1 MRSYMKI
8 LVINPYVTDF
18 KLYDEWMHPA
28 GLYFLMDILRKNGHD
43 VSYFNC
49 LQSYSSS
56 AKKFGTGSFNFSEI
70 TKPAL
75 YRNIKRKYK
84 LYGKPIGE
92 FRDFLEKTPEVDLIC
107 IGSMM
112 TYWALGVLETI
123 RIIREKKQAVPIVIG
138 GIASRLIPQFFKR
151 HTDDNCITGDLSDP
165 KTLSLLRINEIP
177 EPSFLTA
184 FKVLRK
190 PVNHGP
196 VLLSFGCPMR
206 CSYCASKILQPSFQ
220 YRPVKL
226 VIKEIEFLITS
237 FGVYDFAF
245 YDDAL
250 LYNPQKVFIP
260 FLRKVIERKYKIRF
274 HTPNGL
280 HLRFITEP
288 LLNLMIEAGFTT
300 FRFGYESGDK
310 KYLQDTSA
318 KVSCNELENK
328 IGLIKKYCTDKDTGV
343 YMMGGLRDQT
353 PQQMLNEMDY
363 VGSMGIKVKPVFISP
378 VPGTS
383 LYQYYLRQFPLL
395 ECDPLWHND
404 SYFINCLP
412 DWSAEAVETVRQK
425 AKVIN
430 SRL

>member
-1 MRSYMKI
+1 MKI

-18 KLYDEWMHPA
+18 KLYDEWMHPL
-28 GLYFLMDILRKNGHD
+28 GLYFLMDILRKNGHSI
-43 VSYFNC
+43 SYFNC

-56 AKKFGTGSFNFSEI
+56 PRKHGTASFNFTEI
-70 TKPAL
+70 SKPAL
-75 YRNIKRKYK
+75 YSNIKRKYK

-92 FRDFLEKTPEVDLIC
+92 FRDFLERTPGPDLIC

-112 TYWALGVLETI
+112 TYWAPGVLETI
-123 RIIREKKQAVPIVIG
+123 KIIREKWPTIPVVVG

-151 HTDDNCITGDLSDP
+151 HFDKNCFIGELSDP
-165 KTLSLLRINEIP
+165 MTLTLLEIKERP

-184 FKVLRK
+184 FKELRK
-190 PVNHGP
+190 PINHGP
-196 VLLSFGCPMR
+196 ALLSLGCPMR
-206 CSYCASKILQPSFQ
+206 CSYCASKILQPSFH
-220 YRPVKL
+220 YRPVEL
-226 VIKEIEFLITS
+226 ILQEIEFLIEK
-237 FGVYDFAF
+237 FGVCDFAL

-260 FLRKVIERKYKIRF
+260 FLRKIIERKYKIRF
-274 HTPNGL
+274 HTPNGM

-288 LLNLMIEAGFTT
+288 LLNLMTEAGFTT

-318 KVSCNELENK
+318 KVSCNELEDK
-328 IGLIKKYCTDKDTGV
+328 IGLIKKYCSDKDTGV
-343 YMMGGLRDQT
+343 YMMGGLRNQT

-383 LYQYYLRQFPLL
+383 LYQYYLKQFPLL
-395 ECDPLWHND
+395 ERDPLWHND
-404 SYFINCLP
+404 SYFITFLP
-412 DWSAEAVETVRQK
+412 DWSADAIEAVRER
-425 AKVIN
+425 AKNIN
-430 SRL
+430 YCL

>member
-1 MRSYMKI
+1 MKI

-43 VSYFNC
+43 ISYFNC

-56 AKKFGTGSFNFSEI
+56 PKKYGTGSFNFSGI
-70 TKPAL
+70 SKPAL

-84 LYGKPIGE
+84 LYGKPVEE
-92 FRDFLEKTPEVDLIC
+92 FRDFLERSPGQDLIC

-112 TYWALGVLETI
+112 TYWALGVLKTI
-123 RIIREKKQAVPIVIG
+123 KIVREINPTVTIMVG
-138 GIASRLIPQFFKR
+138 GIASRLMPQFFNQ
-151 HTDDNCITGDLSDP
+151 HFDNCITGELSDP
-165 KTLSLLRINEIP
+165 RTLSLLQIKELP
-177 EPSFLTA
+177 EPSFLTG
-184 FKVLRK
+184 FKELHG

-196 VLLSFGCPMR
+196 VLLSLGCPMR
-206 CSYCASKILQPSFQ
+206 CSYCASKILQPSFK
-220 YRPVKL
+220 YRPL
-226 VIKEIEFLITS
+226 ELILREIEFLIES
-237 FGVYDFAF
+237 FGVCDFAL

-260 FLRKVIERKYKIRF
+260 FLRKIIERKYEIRF
-274 HTPNGL
+274 HTPNGM

-318 KVSCNELENK
+318 KVSCNELEDK
-328 IGLIKKYCTDKDTGV
+328 IGVIKKYCSDKDVGV
-343 YMMGGLRDQT
+343 YIMGGLRDQT

-363 VGSMGIKVKPVFISP
+363 VGSMGIKVKPVFVSP
-378 VPGTS
+378 VPGTA
-383 LYQYYLRQFPLL
+383 LYRYYLRQFPLL
-395 ECDPLWHND
+395 ESDPLWHND
-404 SYFINCLP
+404 SYFITCLP
-412 DWSAEAVETVRQK
+412 TWSADAVDAVRER
-425 AKVIN
+425 AKKIN
-430 SRL
+430 CCL